1 MLEELVTNMTL
12 RKLSIRN
19 KIFISYLSIALVLS
33 VLVVIIGSNI
43 LNSNYVEILTE
54 ELNEQNKQIEKVILT
69 NRNDIKTELQ
79 NISDVL
85 SKRITVIDKDGV
97 VTFDSFADVEK
108 LDNHIDRPEVQQ
120 SMNSDYGIS
129 IRFSDSVGFNML
141 YLSRRINHPIG
152 KYLRISVPLRDL
164 DSIKHNF
171 QMGILETL
179 TIIFLLILVLSYIL
193 SSRFYKPLKEL
204 TDASDKVAKGDMNVE
219 VHFLTGDEFET
230 VGNSFNKMINEVKS
244 NVYSIEQQKAELSGI
259 ISSLSECLWV
269 INKTGNIVI
278 SNPSCQRVLNLS
290 TQSSEGYW
298 HQIKDATILDMIG
311 ETLNRKTNIIKPITL
326 GDHDYIFSS
335 SYLAK
340 YERAIFIMQ
349 DVSEIKQVERMKQ
362 DFIVN
367 MAHELRTPI
376 TAIKGFA
383 EMLESSVPEEKRRFL
398 KIIRNHSDRLANL
411 VEDIQV
417 LINLE
422 QMGKLNLEN
431 VKLKKFA
438 ENIKQ
443 LYEHKTSK
451 SNVELIVEVEEP
463 ISDFYADI
471 YKLDQIFINL
481 IDNAMRYTTEG
492 HIKLSISKDDTGVEF
507 KVEDTGCGIESK
519 HLERLFERFYVAD
532 KARSRK
538 MGGTGLGLAIVKH
551 IVMLHNGTVNVN
563 STVGKGTTFTIKLPF
578 NLK

>member
-1 MLEELVTNMTL
+1 MLEGLVTNMTL

-19 KIFISYLSIALVLS
+19 KIFISYLFIALILS

-43 LNSNYVEILTE
+43 LNSNYIDILTE
-54 ELNEQNKQIEKVILT
+54 ELNEQNKQVEKIILT
-69 NRNDIKTELQ
+69 NRDDIDKELQ
-79 NISDVL
+79 NISNVI
-85 SKRITVIDKDGV
+85 SKRITVIDEKGI
-97 VTFDSFADVEK
+97 VTFDSFADEEK
-108 LDNHIDRPEVQQ
+108 LDNHLSRPEIKEALT
-120 SMNSDYGIS
+120 SDYGIS

-141 YLSRRINHPIG
+141 YLARSINHPLG

-164 DSIKHNF
+164 DSIQHNF

-179 TIIFLLILVLSYIL
+179 SIIFLIILILSYIL

-204 TDASDKVAKGDMNVE
+204 TEASNKVAEGDMNVE

-259 ISSLSECLWV
+259 ITSLSECLWV
-269 INKTGNIVI
+269 INKTGKIVI
-278 SNPSCQRVLNLS
+278 SNPSCQRVLKLS
-290 TQSSEGYW
+290 TNSSEGYW
-298 HQIKDATILDMIG
+298 HQIKDAMILDMIG
-311 ETLNRKTNIIKPITL
+311 ETLNKKTNIIKPITL
-326 GDHDYIFSS
+326 NNQDYIFSS
-335 SYLAK
+335 SYLHK

-349 DVSEIKQVERMKQ
+349 DVSEIKHVERMKQ

-383 EMLESSVPEEKRRFL
+383 EMLEASVPEEKKRFL

-422 QMGKLNLEN
+422 QMGKLNLEQ

-438 ENIKQ
+438 DNIKQ
-443 LYEHKTSK
+443 LYEHKTS
-451 SNVELIVEVEEP
+451 SSTVDLIVEVDES
-463 ISDFYADI
+463 IDDFYGDI

-492 HIKLSISKDDTGVEF
+492 FIKLTINKEESLVVFRVI
-507 KVEDTGCGIESK
+507 DTGCGIESK

-551 IVMLHNGTVNVN
+551 IVMLHNGSVNVA
-563 STVGKGTTFTIKLPF
+563 STLGKGTTFTIKIPT